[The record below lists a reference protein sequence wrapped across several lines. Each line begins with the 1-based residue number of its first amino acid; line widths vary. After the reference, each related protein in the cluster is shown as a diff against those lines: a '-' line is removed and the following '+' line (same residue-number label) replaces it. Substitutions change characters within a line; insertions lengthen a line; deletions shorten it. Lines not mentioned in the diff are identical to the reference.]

1 MASYKVT
8 NYSLLEMSSIDNDK
22 FVLLNDFY
30 ITVMKSDNANEKYTI
45 KISKGAIWDG
55 LSIPKMF
62 RWFMPEIDYTNEL
75 YSAAGL
81 VHDCLY
87 ASELL
92 SKSISDD
99 IFRSILRDAGMT
111 RFKASTAH
119 LCVKLFAK
127 CHYGIKY
134 DTNNLRDFIKV
145 SIQ

>member
-1 MASYKVT
+1 MSSFTVISYSPK
-8 NYSLLEMSSIDNDK
+8 LEMVSLYNDK
-22 FVLLNDFY
+22 FQLIKDFSILLIEENTEKTY
-30 ITVMKSDNANEKYTI
+30 RIT
-45 KISKGAIWDG
+45 ISKGAIWDG
-55 LSIPKMF
+55 LSIPKPF

-119 LCVKLFAK
+119 LCVKMFAK
-127 CHYGIKY
+127 CHYGKNH
-134 DTNNLRDFIKV
+134 DTNNLRDFITI

>member
-1 MASYKVT
+1 MSSFTVISYSPK
-8 NYSLLEMSSIDNDK
+8 LEMVSLYNDK
-22 FVLLNDFY
+22 FQLTKDFSISLIEENTEKIY
-30 ITVMKSDNANEKYTI
+30 RIT
-45 KISKGAIWDG
+45 ISKGAIWDG
-55 LSIPKMF
+55 LSIPKPF

-119 LCVKLFAK
+119 LCVKMFAN
-127 CHYGIKY
+127 CHYGIKH
-134 DTNNLRDFIKV
+134 DTNNLRNFIKV